1 MPVHPRDRKE
11 NNHEEM
17 DVDYPEQEASTSDE
31 EESVSSSVSED
42 GDTSGNVTD
51 RDLWETPESFRA
63 TIKRMVNFLQTWM
76 MKTVKEGEWSV

>member
-51 RDLWETPESFRA
+51 RDL
-63 TIKRMVNFLQTWM
+63 
-76 MKTVKEGEWSV
+76 